1 MSSPT
6 HASPRRIPGAPLGPL
21 VGSSRRRVRRVAAV
35 VAVVAALA
43 FALTGIT
50 GCGGPDEL
58 KGTLRA
64 ADTKAKHGGPMSGGW
79 IAVLTTDQLA
89 DFLRQSG
96 ISQPSAQGSAFVEGR
111 VRHEAIGETGGT
123 LVPVDE
129 DGKFTTTVTGPRQLC
144 VLRELPQV
152 DVLRGC
158 AAVDLSADG
167 ELAITVGDD
176 GVVAKLHD

>member
-6 HASPRRIPGAPLGPL
+6 HASPRPAPGAPLAAF
-21 VGSSRRRVRRVAAV
+21 VGTSRRRVPRVAV
-35 VAVVAALA
+35 VAVVTALGL
-43 FALTGIT
+43 ALGGLT
-50 GCGGPDEL
+50 GCGGPDGL
-58 KGTLRA
+58 KGTLRT

-89 DFLRQSG
+89 DFLRESG

-111 VRHEAIGETGGT
+111 VRHEAIGEAGGT
-123 LVPVDE
+123 LLPVD
-129 DGKFTTTVTGPRQLC
+129 DKGKFTTTVTGPRQLC

-158 AAVDLSADG
+158 ASVDLPADG
-167 ELAITVGDD
+167 DLAITVGDD
-176 GVVAKLHD
+176 GVVAKLR